1 VEWQSQACVHLKF
14 HRWLIVH
21 TRWIRAGLWHEKR
34 EALMLG
40 SFFDYPD
47 QGDGVQS
54 QELVFL
60 PHWDDAR
67 WATLLKYTE
76 LRRFRAGDA
85 VIRQGDTDRAFY
97 IVIDGELEVLIPR
110 GASGNLGRTQV
121 REAGAVIG
129 EQAFLDGKPRSATL
143 RALTDGEM
151 LSVSLEAFQVLAAHE
166 PELARDMLLDLART
180 LSVKLRQANTFISNW
195 IK

>member
-1 VEWQSQACVHLKF
+1 
-14 HRWLIVH
+14 
-21 TRWIRAGLWHEKR
+21 
-34 EALMLG
+34 MLG

-47 QGDGVQS
+47 QGDSVQS

-60 PHWDDAR
+60 PHWDDTR
-67 WATLLKYTE
+67 WATLIKYTE
-76 LRRFRAGDA
+76 MRRFQAGDA

-97 IVIDGELEVLIPR
+97 IVIDGKLEVLIPR
-110 GASGNLGRTQV
+110 GTSGKLGRTQV

-143 RALTDGEM
+143 RAITDGEM
-151 LSVSLEAFQVLAAHE
+151 LSVSLDAFQVLAAHE
-166 PELARDMLLDLART
+166 PDLARDMLLDLART

>member
-1 VEWQSQACVHLKF
+1 
-14 HRWLIVH
+14 
-21 TRWIRAGLWHEKR
+21 
-34 EALMLG
+34 MLG

-47 QGDGVQS
+47 QSDGDQS

-60 PHWDDAR
+60 PQWDDAT

-76 LRRFRAGDA
+76 LRRFQAGDS
-85 VIRQGDTDRAFY
+85 VIRQGDTDRVFY
-97 IVIDGELEVLIPR
+97 IIIDGKLEVLIPR
-110 GASGNLGRTQV
+110 GASGKLRRTQI

-143 RALTDGEM
+143 RAITDGEM
-151 LSVSLEAFQVLAAHE
+151 LSVSLEAFQILAAHE
-166 PELARDMLLDLART
+166 PEIARDMLLDLART